1 MRQEINNYS
10 PQRRK
15 GQRKE
20 NGTQRKTKYRVKAKE
35 KT

>member
-15 GQRKE
+15 GRSPDKRRRGQEEK
-20 NGTQRKTKYRVKAKE
+20 KTGHRE
-35 KT
+35 K

>member
-15 GQRKE
+15 GH
-20 NGTQRKTKYRVKAKE
+20 KE
-35 KT
+35 KKTGHREKQNIE